1 MYIEIPPL
9 SLSLSNIGEL
19 KKEGQLAIRNSNES
33 CEKNSYCELPTVHTM
48 GIEPYAYLCQLWLE
62 EEA

>member
-19 KKEGQLAIRNSNES
+19 KKGQLAIRNSNES

-48 GIEPYAYLCQLWLE
+48 GIDDSARRVLSTHS
-62 EEA
+62 

>member
-19 KKEGQLAIRNSNES
+19 KKGQLAIRNSNES
-33 CEKNSYCELPTVHTM
+33 CEKKTVIVNYCSHTM

>member
-19 KKEGQLAIRNSNES
+19 KKGQLAIRNSNES
-33 CEKNSYCELPTVHTM
+33 CEKKQLLWIAVHTM

>member
-19 KKEGQLAIRNSNES
+19 KKGQLAIRNSNES
-33 CEKNSYCELPTVHTM
+33 CEKNNYCELPTVHTM

>member
-19 KKEGQLAIRNSNES
+19 KKGQLAIRNSNES
-33 CEKNSYCELPTVHTM
+33 CEKKTVIVNYLVYTQWGSNHMHTYVNY
-48 GIEPYAYLCQLWLE
+48 G
-62 EEA
+62 

>member
-9 SLSLSNIGEL
+9 SLSLSNIWEL
-19 KKEGQLAIRNSNES
+19 KKGQLAIQNSNES